1 MEIFVKVLTTT
12 DVERRLSFPDRCV
25 RALPRSEECDLIK
38 LQVKD
43 DAGIL
48 WKFGCKIRSGV
59 IPKLDIVSG
68 WIQFV
73 GSKDLHKDDVVILYK
88 EEDIITGAHYK
99 IEVKKSDTI
108 SSVNRKEI

>member
-1 MEIFVKVLTTT
+1 MEVFVKVLTTT

-25 RALPRSEECDLIK
+25 LALPRSEECHVIVLK
-38 LQVKD
+38 VKD

-48 WKFGCKIRSGV
+48 WNFGCKIRYGV